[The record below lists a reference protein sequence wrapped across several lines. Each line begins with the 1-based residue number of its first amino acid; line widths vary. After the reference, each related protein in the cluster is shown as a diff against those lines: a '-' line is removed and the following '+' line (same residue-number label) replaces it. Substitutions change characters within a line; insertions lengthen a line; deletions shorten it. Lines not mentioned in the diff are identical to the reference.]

1 MGGAQTIDGRYE
13 LIEVLGRGGHG
24 VVYRALD
31 SSTGLEVAI
40 KFLAASMASDPA
52 YNARML
58 REAQAMSALA
68 GTNAI
73 RVHGLRTS
81 RDGAL
86 YLVMELLAGTDFENF
101 LAAVEERAQ
110 RLTLAQVF
118 TLLDPIADTL
128 EAAHDRGIV
137 HRDLKPANIFVLSK
151 GGVRLLDFGL
161 VKVLAA
167 TPLTSDGIVAG
178 SPSYIAPEAW
188 RGNPRLLDHRIDV
201 YSLGAIVF
209 RALAGRVPFEA
220 ESIIE
225 KLQLATTGERPSLH
239 ALRPDLPREIDPW
252 VQQAL
257 AIDPERRFHRVRGM
271 WAALKDCLRV
281 R

>member
-1 MGGAQTIDGRYE
+1 
-13 LIEVLGRGGHG
+13 
-24 VVYRALD
+24 
-31 SSTGLEVAI
+31 VAV
-40 KFLAASMASDPA
+40 DPA
-52 YNARML
+52 YNVRML

-68 GTNAI
+68 GTSAI

-81 RDGAL
+81 ADGAM
-86 YLVMELLAGTDFENF
+86 YLVMELLVGTDFENF
-101 LAAVEERAQ
+101 LSALEARGC
-110 RLTLAQVF
+110 RMTLEQVF
-118 TLLDPIADTL
+118 ALLDPIASTL
-128 EAAHDRGIV
+128 EAAHERGIV

-167 TPLTSDGIVAG
+167 TPLTSDGMVAG

-201 YSLGAIVF
+201 YALGAIVF
-209 RALAGRVPFEA
+209 RALSGRVPFEA

-225 KLQLATTGERPSLH
+225 KLQLATTGERPSLY
-239 ALRPDLPREIDPW
+239 ALRPDLPFEIDAW
-252 VQQAL
+252 IAQAL

-271 WAALKDCLRV
+271 WGALKDCLGV